1 MIAMHW
7 LLRSVQWILAHS
19 TMQCVLYPVYNV
31 YCAVHC
37 ALCTVNCTITLPLCT
52 VHYPLHWSLHPVY
65 NVHYTGYCTVCTVH
79 FPVFTVH
86 CALSTTL
93 VTVYNVHY
101 TGHCTLCTVH
111 CTGHWQGGG
120 GGGSVSATSGSFEPR
135 PKLPVSKTVGG
146 KTRPEIYLSPHKWIF
161 AGEIKEFFKI
171 IKRRERFC
179 TKVYLSVRMRFYA
192 KVLKP
197 ISGKIAKECKIR

>member
-1 MIAMHW
+1 MRMKFSDVWPMLSNCNQCNALQW
-7 LLRSVQWILAHS
+7 L
-19 TMQCVLYPVYNV
+19 QCTGYWVFKEYWRTLQCTVDSV

-37 ALCTVNCTITLPLCT
+37 ALCTVYCTITVP
-52 VHYPLHWSLHPVY
+52 
-65 NVHYTGYCTVCTVH
+65 
-79 FPVFTVH
+79 
-86 CALSTTL
+86 CALCNIHCTMCTTL
-93 VTVYNVHY
+93 VTVP
-101 TGHCTLCTVH
+101 CALCTVH

>member
-1 MIAMHW
+1 
-7 LLRSVQWILAHS
+7 
-19 TMQCVLYPVYNV
+19 MQCVLYPVDNV

-37 ALCTVNCTITLPLCT
+37 ALCTVNCTITVPCALCT
-52 VHYPLHWSLHPVY
+52 IHCTGHCTQCTM
-65 NVHYTGYCTVCTVH
+65 YTALVTA
-79 FPVFTVH
+79 P

-93 VTVYNVHY
+93 VTVYNVHC

-146 KTRPEIYLSPHKWIF
+146 KTRPEIYLSL
-161 AGEIKEFFKI
+161 ENE
-171 IKRRERFC
+171 
-179 TKVYLSVRMRFYA
+179 YLSQKLKNLFQHLKAFEGLFPFMYHVRYSVSMRF
-192 KVLKP
+192 VMQ
-197 ISGKIAKECKIR
+197 RH